1 MKENKN
7 REMRQTAPG
16 PAKKK
21 RLSLKQREGMM
32 GYLFV
37 LPWIIGVLIFVLRP
51 LAQSFH
57 FALSQVK
64 MTPKGREITFIGIRN
79 FTQILQEDETF
90 PMELASYLVKTV
102 MATPIIVVFALI
114 IALLLNTK
122 IKGKGFFRLIFFLPV
137 IIASGPVMDQL
148 VSQGAGSIP
157 AMNTLAIQSLISFMP
172 GFIVDA
178 IMGLFENIVMYL
190 WYSGVQILI
199 FLAAV
204 QKIDTSLYEA
214 AKMDGG
220 STWECFWK
228 ITLPT
233 IKPMTLLN
241 VVYTIVY
248 LSNNEQ
254 NNIIETIKDA
264 MFGTTGS
271 RGYGYAS
278 AMAWLYALIVTV
290 LVAVFAAVLAF
301 KKDVYA
307 KKAKKYRKE
316 MKRQEKLLRRIERR
330 GEQYEKQKAKR
341 TAKAAKAAR

>member
-7 REMRQTAPG
+7 KEMAQTKPKTA
-16 PAKKK
+16 AKR

-37 LPWIIGVLIFVLRP
+37 LPWIIGVFIFVLRP
-51 LAQSFH
+51 LVQSFH

-64 MTPKGREITFIGIRN
+64 MTPKGREITFIGIQN
-79 FTQILQEDETF
+79 FTQILQEDATF
-90 PMELASYLVKTV
+90 PTELVAYLMKTIL
-102 MATPIIVVFALI
+102 ATPVIVVFALI
-114 IALLLNTK
+114 IALLLNSH

-137 IIASGPVMDQL
+137 IIASGPVMNQL
-148 VSQGAGSIP
+148 MAQGAGSIP
-157 AMNTLAIQSLISFMP
+157 AMNTSAIRSLIGFLP
-172 GFIVDA
+172 GFLVDA
-178 IMGLFENIVMYL
+178 VMGLFENIVMYL
-190 WYSGVQILI
+190 WYSGIQILI

-204 QKIDTSLYEA
+204 QKIDTALYEA
-214 AKMDGG
+214 AKIDGA

-241 VVYTIVY
+241 VVYTIVF

-254 NNIIETIKDA
+254 NNIIETIRNA

-271 RGYGYAS
+271 KGYGYAS

-290 LVAVFAAVLAF
+290 LVAVFAAALAL

-307 KKAKKYRKE
+307 KKAKLYKKE
-316 MKRQEKLLRRIERR
+316 QKQQEKLIKRIERR
-330 GEQYEKQKAKR
+330 GEKYEKQKARRAAKS
-341 TAKAAKAAR
+341 AKAVR

>member
-1 MKENKN
+1 MKINKN
-7 REMRQTAPG
+7 KETRQAEPKAP
-16 PAKKK
+16 ARR

-37 LPWIIGVLIFVLRP
+37 LPWIAGVLIFVLRP

-64 MTPKGREITFIGIRN
+64 MTPKGREITFIGIQN

-90 PMELASYLVKTV
+90 PTELAAYLVKTV

-114 IALLLNTK
+114 IALLLNSR
-122 IKGKGFFRLIFFLPV
+122 IRGKGFFRLIFFLPV
-137 IIASGPVMDQL
+137 IIASGPVMSQL
-148 VSQGAGSIP
+148 MSQGAGSIP
-157 AMNTLAIQSLISFMP
+157 AMNTSAIQSLI
-172 GFIVDA
+172 GFLPDA

-241 VVYTIVY
+241 TIVY

-254 NNIIETIKDA
+254 NSIIETIRNA

-271 RGYGYAS
+271 KGYGYAS
-278 AMAWLYALIVTV
+278 AMAWLYAVIVTV
-290 LVAVFAAVLAF
+290 LVLAFAAALAL

-307 KKAKKYRKE
+307 KKTRLYKKEQK
-316 MKRQEKLLRRIERR
+316 KQERLIKRIERR
-330 GEQYEKQKAKR
+330 GERYEKQKARRAAKS
-341 TAKAAKAAR
+341 AKAVR

>member
-1 MKENKN
+1 MKENKKTEK
-7 REMRQTAPG
+7 R
-16 PAKKK
+16 PAAAGKK

-57 FALSQVK
+57 FALSRVR
-64 MTPKGREITFIGIRN
+64 MTPAGREITFIGIQN

-90 PMELASYLVKTV
+90 PMELVSYLLKTV

-137 IIASGPVMDQL
+137 IIASGPVMGQL
-148 VSQGAGSIP
+148 MSQGAGSIP
-157 AMNTLAIQSLISFMP
+157 AMNTSAIRSLIGFMP
-172 GFIVDA
+172 GFLVDA

-204 QKIDTSLYEA
+204 QKIDNSLYEA

-233 IKPMTLLN
+233 IKPMMLLN

-254 NNIIETIKDA
+254 NNIIETIKNA

-271 RGYGYAS
+271 KGYGYAS
-278 AMAWLYALIVTV
+278 AMAWLYSLIVTV
-290 LVAVFAAVLAF
+290 LVIVFAAVMAF

-307 KKAKKYRKE
+307 KKAKKFRKE
-316 MKRQEKLLRRIERR
+316 QKKQERLIRKIARK
-330 GEQYEKQKAKR
+330 GDQYEKQKARR
-341 TAKAAKAAR
+341 TAKTAAR